1 MVRRV
6 VASTCFLTC
15 ALLVPAVAHADE
27 PAPNAVVL
35 APASAPAPA
44 PASASS
50 DTFPRIGGHVG
61 FALPLLTIGKETTA
75 IGGDFVTV
83 GLTPGITV
91 KLSERWKVDFEFIA
105 MNELKRTPSA
115 TTFVVDPG
123 VIYDAGPVSAG
134 LRVATQ
140 VGAPSNIGL
149 VPIVVLPFK
158 GDGPLTP
165 YIEADVPLFL
175 RDDGTSM
182 QPSVSLQFQAGVAF

>member
-1 MVRRV
+1 M
-6 VASTCFLTC
+6 
-15 ALLVPAVAHADE
+15 LVPAVAHADE
-27 PAPNAVVL
+27 AAAPAAAAVL
-35 APASAPAPA
+35 APAS
-44 PASASS
+44 SG
-50 DTFPRIGGHVG
+50 TFPQIGGHVG
-61 FALPLLTIGKETTA
+61 FALPLVTLAKDTTV

-105 MNELKRTPSA
+105 LNELKRTPTA

-123 VIYDAGPVSAG
+123 VIYDAGPLSAG

-140 VGAPSNIGL
+140 VGAPSNIGV

-175 RDDGTSM
+175 RDNGTSM
-182 QPSVSLQFQAGVAF
+182 QPSASLQFQAGVAF